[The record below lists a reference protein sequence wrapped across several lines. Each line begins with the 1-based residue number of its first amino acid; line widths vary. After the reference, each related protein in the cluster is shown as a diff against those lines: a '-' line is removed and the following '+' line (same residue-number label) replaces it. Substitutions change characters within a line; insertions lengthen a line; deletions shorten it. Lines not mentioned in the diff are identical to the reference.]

1 MVKLDKETMC
11 RHCGYK
17 SKLSAN
23 VKKHIRRVHMTAR
36 PFPCK
41 FCHFKFKDKS
51 DLQYHYKMKHGVNL
65 KAREIEHI
73 FH

>member
-1 MVKLDKETMC
+1 
-11 RHCGYK
+11 
-17 SKLSAN
+17 
-23 VKKHIRRVHMTAR
+23 MTAR